1 VNFRILPGETVASV
15 MNSIRGIVNDPR
27 IAVSLVKQE
36 EPSAVSPTES
46 ASYRMIATIRQVIP
60 GVLVAPAL
68 TVVRTDSSHFLDISD
83 AVYRF
88 RPLRFTAEDLT
99 RIHGVNERL
108 AVDAYAGLVRFY
120 VQRNSALLRRFV
132 SAMRRHRHQPPANDP
147 PRRCHAMY
155 GPLRLLSGLISSVLT
170 SH

>member
-68 TVVRTDSSHFLDISD
+68 TAPTARTSS
-83 AVYRF
+83 
-88 RPLRFTAEDLT
+88 T
-99 RIHGVNERL
+99 
-108 AVDAYAGLVRFY
+108 
-120 VQRNSALLRRFV
+120 
-132 SAMRRHRHQPPANDP
+132 SAMQSIGFDHCASP
-147 PRRCHAMY
+147 PR
-155 GPLRLLSGLISSVLT
+155 T
-170 SH
+170 